1 MKGKVLLNS
10 NKQFVFLT
18 ETDINYFLDQSC
30 LVFSAQLIWPKIGS
44 GIHRDR
50 DQIFYIFFVI
60 NLLSFYRAL
69 FVGSISLLVE
79 YQNTNLVLSR
89 ELDFTVSRCTLF
101 TVFNVLVFSGDFVY
115 LVQGTFLSGPSFENF
130 SQEHVLGRVFF
141 FFIFVFSEK
150 KVLKI
155 NLKKK
160 IIKFFRK
167 ESHFLLLFID
177 IIIFNM

>member
-10 NKQFVFLT
+10 NKQFVILT
-18 ETDINYFLDQSC
+18 ETDINYFLDQSY
-30 LVFSAQLIWPKIGS
+30 LVFSAYFVWPKIGS
-44 GIHRDR
+44 GIHGDR
-50 DQIFYIFFVI
+50 DQIFYFFVI
-60 NLLSFYRAL
+60 NLLSCYRAL

-101 TVFNVLVFSGDFVY
+101 TVFSVLVFSGDFVY

-141 FFIFVFSEK
+141 YLCFQ
-150 KVLKI
+150 
-155 NLKKK
+155 
-160 IIKFFRK
+160 
-167 ESHFLLLFID
+167 
-177 IIIFNM
+177 